1 MQAGAKGPRQ
11 PWHDLHCRIDGPAA
25 YDVLKNFEQ
34 RWRKATKWRDR
45 FRRVSHWK
53 DDALIKLE
61 RISWILSP
69 SRNVPND
76 HPTLWVSKE
85 EDPENWHVQVVM
97 LPFKFYFFVK
107 IILKFSGVVDVFFLT
122 MQVFRSIDSG
132 SLKGFPSDSK
142 EASKQV
148 SQHLYFLS
156 STAMMENILIASLGI
171 FSKVLALLM
180 LVLFLPFSLVLY
192 CFKTVTGTN

>member
-1 MQAGAKGPRQ
+1 MHPDFDVLRIICIHLTQAGAKGPRQ

-25 YDVLKNFEQ
+25 YDVLTNFEQ

-76 HPTLWVSKE
+76 HPSLWVSKE
-85 EDPENWHVQVVM
+85 EDHENWHVQVGV
-97 LPFKFYFFVK
+97 LPVKFYFCQNN
-107 IILKFSGVVDVFFLT
+107 L
-122 MQVFRSIDSG
+122 
-132 SLKGFPSDSK
+132 
-142 EASKQV
+142 E
-148 SQHLYFLS
+148 
-156 STAMMENILIASLGI
+156 I
-171 FSKVLALLM
+171 FW
-180 LVLFLPFSLVLY
+180 
-192 CFKTVTGTN
+192 CR

>member
-45 FRRVSHWK
+45 FRSVSHWK

-85 EDPENWHVQVVM
+85 DDPENWHVQVVM
-97 LPFKFYFFVK
+97 LPFKFYFFCQNNFE
-107 IILKFSGVVDVFFLT
+107 IFWSG
-122 MQVFRSIDSG
+122 
-132 SLKGFPSDSK
+132 
-142 EASKQV
+142 
-148 SQHLYFLS
+148 
-156 STAMMENILIASLGI
+156 
-171 FSKVLALLM
+171 
-180 LVLFLPFSLVLY
+180 
-192 CFKTVTGTN
+192 